1 MFNTAVATNNRS
13 FIVRLA
19 WREIRQG
26 QLWLVTLALSLIIA
40 CVFALSALVS
50 RVEAIIVDQGR
61 SALTADSVLVSSQPI
76 DLSQLKT
83 LSTDAVKVAQQI
95 RFGTMAFSDN
105 GMQLVSVKA
114 VDSVFPL
121 RGELNLQSADAALLE
136 HHVKPQQ
143 LWLAERLFSL
153 LNVKVG
159 DVLMLGDAELTVS
172 GRITQDPELSFNPF
186 SQMPTV
192 FINQQDIEAVGGVQ
206 PGSRISYRYYFLG
219 SNKSLADIRQQL
231 ILTPSQR
238 WLTENDAGR
247 SGDFIERAR
256 QYLSLTL
263 VLVVLM
269 AAATLVLTCQHYAAT
284 RKTAVAMMKSLG
296 ATKGFLWR
304 WLLTQIGLVFVVAIV
319 IGLTLGLG
327 LEWLLRY
334 PLQNLLPDQL
344 PAMGIAPFVISLL
357 LALLIAL
364 PALGIPLSRLVQT
377 SAINSVQVSTI
388 APTSSRLAWL
398 LLLLPVLAAIVWIGT
413 NFLVWLTLLGI
424 VFVVA
429 IVIGLTLGLGLE
441 WLLRYPLQNLLPDQL
456 PAMGIAPFV
465 ISLLLA
471 LLIALPALGIPL
483 SRLVQ
488 TSAINSVQVSTIAPT
503 SSRLAWLLLLLP
515 VLAAIVWIGT
525 NFLVWLTLL
534 GIVGL
539 LLVLAGIGVAAIALL
554 QRVKLGAAYSLALS
568 RVNRSKTKTATQL
581 VALTCSLML
590 LAVIGLLRNELLADW
605 QNTLPA
611 NAPNVFALNI
621 APEQQ
626 QSYLADLDKANL
638 TRSQGY
644 PVTRGRLV
652 AINDQRFYATSN
664 ETATDQAENN
674 IEISNELNRKA
685 DDESVDPALRREL
698 NFTWAKILP
707 SHNVV
712 TKGQW
717 GKAEGVS
724 VESGI
729 AKRLNIRLGDKLAF
743 TVGGLEFN
751 ATVNSI
757 RHVEWRNMKPNF
769 YFIFTPDVLQSF
781 PSTGLVSFRVGKQ
794 QNGLLNTLANQYPTV
809 GVLDLRMMAT
819 RIQGLLA
826 QISWSLTVLAG
837 LGVVSGLLLIMT
849 LLRLSISERQTEIQ
863 LYRTLGA
870 SRKRIAA
877 TLWFE
882 YGIIALLAGV
892 IAVVGA
898 EFIVGLLVVKGF
910 ELPFSL
916 HPLMW
921 LGLPVLAIGL
931 VYLVSR
937 TQINKLLLPLR

>member
-13 FIVRLA
+13 FIVRWA

-114 VDSVFPL
+114 VDSGFPL
-121 RGELNLQSADAALLE
+121 RGELNLQSADTALLE

-172 GRITQDPELSFNPF
+172 GHITQDPELSFNPF

-344 PAMGIAPFVISLL
+344 PAMGIAPF
-357 LALLIAL
+357 A
-364 PALGIPLSRLVQT
+364 
-377 SAINSVQVSTI
+377 
-388 APTSSRLAWL
+388 
-398 LLLLPVLAAIVWIGT
+398 
-413 NFLVWLTLLGI
+413 
-424 VFVVA
+424 
-429 IVIGLTLGLGLE
+429 
-441 WLLRYPLQNLLPDQL
+441 
-456 PAMGIAPFV
+456 

-539 LLVLAGIGVAAIALL
+539 LLVLAGIGVVAIALL

-621 APEQQ
+621 VPEQQ
-626 QSYLADLDKANL
+626 QSYLAALDKANL

-652 AINDQRFYATSN
+652 AINDKRFYATSN

-698 NFTWAKILP
+698 NFTWAKTLP

-717 GKAEGVS
+717 GKADGVS

-743 TVGGLEFN
+743 TVGGLEIT

-757 RHVEWRNMKPNF
+757 RNVEWRNMKPNF

-781 PSTGLVSFRVGKQ
+781 PATGLVSFRVGKQ
-794 QNGLLNTLANQYPTV
+794 QNGLLNTLASQYPTV

-892 IAVVGA
+892 IAAVGA

>member
-13 FIVRLA
+13 FIVRWA

-40 CVFALSALVS
+40 CVFALSALVI

-76 DLSQLKT
+76 NLSQLKA

-114 VDSVFPL
+114 VDSGFPL
-121 RGELNLQSADAALLE
+121 RGELNLQSADTTLLE

-344 PAMGIAPFVISLL
+344 PAMGIAPF
-357 LALLIAL
+357 A
-364 PALGIPLSRLVQT
+364 
-377 SAINSVQVSTI
+377 
-388 APTSSRLAWL
+388 
-398 LLLLPVLAAIVWIGT
+398 
-413 NFLVWLTLLGI
+413 
-424 VFVVA
+424 
-429 IVIGLTLGLGLE
+429 
-441 WLLRYPLQNLLPDQL
+441 
-456 PAMGIAPFV
+456 

-539 LLVLAGIGVAAIALL
+539 LLVLAGIGVVAIALL

-626 QSYLADLDKANL
+626 QSYLAALDKANL

-652 AINDQRFYATSN
+652 AINDKRFYATSN

-674 IEISNELNRKA
+674 TEISNELNRKA

-698 NFTWAKILP
+698 NFTWAKTLP

-729 AKRLNIRLGDKLAF
+729 AKRLNIRLGDTLAF

-781 PSTGLVSFRVGKQ
+781 PATGLVSFRVGKQ

-892 IAVVGA
+892 IAAVGA
-898 EFIVGLLVVKGF
+898 ELVVGLLVAKGF

-931 VYLVSR
+931 VYLVSQS
-937 TQINKLLLPLR
+937 QIKKLLLPLR

>member
-13 FIVRLA
+13 FIVRWA

-114 VDSVFPL
+114 VDSGFPL
-121 RGELNLQSADAALLE
+121 RGELNLQSADTTLLE

-269 AAATLVLTCQHYAAT
+269 AATTLVLTCQHYAAT

-334 PLQNLLPDQL
+334 PLQNLLSDQL
-344 PAMGIAPFVISLL
+344 PAMGIAPF
-357 LALLIAL
+357 A
-364 PALGIPLSRLVQT
+364 
-377 SAINSVQVSTI
+377 
-388 APTSSRLAWL
+388 
-398 LLLLPVLAAIVWIGT
+398 
-413 NFLVWLTLLGI
+413 
-424 VFVVA
+424 
-429 IVIGLTLGLGLE
+429 
-441 WLLRYPLQNLLPDQL
+441 
-456 PAMGIAPFV
+456 

-698 NFTWAKILP
+698 NFTWAKTLP

-729 AKRLNIRLGDKLAF
+729 AKRLNIQLGDKLTF

-757 RHVEWRNMKPNF
+757 RNVEWRNMKPNF

-781 PSTGLVSFRVGKQ
+781 PATGLVSFRVGKQ

-892 IAVVGA
+892 IAAIGA
-898 EFIVGLLVVKGF
+898 EFVVGLLVVKGF
-910 ELPFSL
+910 ELPFNL

-921 LGLPVLAIGL
+921 VGLPVLAMGL
-931 VYLVSR
+931 VYVVSQL
-937 TQINKLLLPLR
+937 QIKKLLLPLR

>member
-13 FIVRLA
+13 FIVRWA

-114 VDSVFPL
+114 VDSGFPL
-121 RGELNLQSADAALLE
+121 RGELNLQSADTTLLE
-136 HHVKPQQ
+136 YHVKPQQ

-344 PAMGIAPFVISLL
+344 PAMGIAPF
-357 LALLIAL
+357 A
-364 PALGIPLSRLVQT
+364 
-377 SAINSVQVSTI
+377 
-388 APTSSRLAWL
+388 
-398 LLLLPVLAAIVWIGT
+398 
-413 NFLVWLTLLGI
+413 
-424 VFVVA
+424 
-429 IVIGLTLGLGLE
+429 
-441 WLLRYPLQNLLPDQL
+441 
-456 PAMGIAPFV
+456 

-539 LLVLAGIGVAAIALL
+539 LLVLAGIGVVAIALL

-621 APEQQ
+621 SPEQQ

-652 AINDQRFYATSN
+652 AINDKRFYATSN

-685 DDESVDPALRREL
+685 DDDSVDPALRREL
-698 NFTWAKILP
+698 NFTWAKTLP

-717 GKAEGVS
+717 GKADGVS

-743 TVGGLEFN
+743 TVGGLEIT

-757 RHVEWRNMKPNF
+757 RNVEWRNMKPNF

-781 PSTGLVSFRVGKQ
+781 PATGLVSFRVGKQ
-794 QNGLLNTLANQYPTV
+794 QNGLLNTLASQYPTV

-892 IAVVGA
+892 IAAVGA
-898 EFIVGLLVVKGF
+898 ELVVGLLVVKGF

-921 LGLPVLAIGL
+921 VGLPVLAIGL

-937 TQINKLLLPLR
+937 TQIKKLLLPLR

>member
-13 FIVRLA
+13 FIVRWA

-344 PAMGIAPFVISLL
+344 PAMGIAPF
-357 LALLIAL
+357 A
-364 PALGIPLSRLVQT
+364 
-377 SAINSVQVSTI
+377 
-388 APTSSRLAWL
+388 
-398 LLLLPVLAAIVWIGT
+398 
-413 NFLVWLTLLGI
+413 
-424 VFVVA
+424 
-429 IVIGLTLGLGLE
+429 
-441 WLLRYPLQNLLPDQL
+441 
-456 PAMGIAPFV
+456 

-621 APEQQ
+621 SPEQQ

-664 ETATDQAENN
+664 ETATDQAVNN
-674 IEISNELNRKA
+674 TEINNELNRKA
-685 DDESVDPALRREL
+685 DDDSVDPALRREL
-698 NFTWAKILP
+698 NFTWAKTLP

-717 GKAEGVS
+717 GKTEGVS
-724 VESGI
+724 VEFGI

-781 PSTGLVSFRVGKQ
+781 PSTGLVSFRVGEQ
-794 QNGLLNTLANQYPTV
+794 QNGLLNTLASQYPTV

-826 QISWSLTVLAG
+826 QVSWSLTVLAG

-892 IAVVGA
+892 IAAVGA

>member
-13 FIVRLA
+13 FIVRWA

-76 DLSQLKT
+76 DLSQLKA

-114 VDSVFPL
+114 VDSGFPL

-192 FINQQDIEAVGGVQ
+192 FINQQDIEVVGGVQ
-206 PGSRISYRYYFLG
+206 PGSRISYRYYFSG

-269 AAATLVLTCQHYAAT
+269 AAATLVLTCQHYATT
-284 RKTAVAMMKSLG
+284 RKAAVAMMKSLG

-344 PAMGIAPFVISLL
+344 PAMGIAPF
-357 LALLIAL
+357 A
-364 PALGIPLSRLVQT
+364 
-377 SAINSVQVSTI
+377 
-388 APTSSRLAWL
+388 
-398 LLLLPVLAAIVWIGT
+398 
-413 NFLVWLTLLGI
+413 
-424 VFVVA
+424 
-429 IVIGLTLGLGLE
+429 
-441 WLLRYPLQNLLPDQL
+441 
-456 PAMGIAPFV
+456 

-568 RVNRSKTKTATQL
+568 RVNRSKIKTATQL

-652 AINDQRFYATSN
+652 AINDKRFYATSN
-664 ETATDQAENN
+664 KAVTDQAVNN
-674 IEISNELNRKA
+674 TEINNELNRKA
-685 DDESVDPALRREL
+685 DDDSVDPALRREL
-698 NFTWAKILP
+698 NFTWAKTLP

-717 GKAEGVS
+717 GKTEGVS

-757 RHVEWRNMKPNF
+757 RNVEWRNMKPNF

-781 PSTGLVSFRVGKQ
+781 PATGLVSFRVGKQ
-794 QNGLLNTLANQYPTV
+794 QNRLLNTLASQYPTV

-826 QISWSLTVLAG
+826 QVSWSLTVLAG

-849 LLRLSISERQTEIQ
+849 LLQLSISERQTEIQ

-892 IAVVGA
+892 IAAIGA
-898 EFIVGLLVVKGF
+898 EFVVGLLVVKGF

-921 LGLPVLAIGL
+921 VGLPVLAIGL

-937 TQINKLLLPLR
+937 TQIKKLLLPLW

>member
-13 FIVRLA
+13 FIVRWA

-143 LWLAERLFSL
+143 LWLAECLFSL

-206 PGSRISYRYYFLG
+206 PGSRISYRYYFSG

-344 PAMGIAPFVISLL
+344 PAMGIAPF
-357 LALLIAL
+357 A
-364 PALGIPLSRLVQT
+364 
-377 SAINSVQVSTI
+377 
-388 APTSSRLAWL
+388 
-398 LLLLPVLAAIVWIGT
+398 
-413 NFLVWLTLLGI
+413 
-424 VFVVA
+424 
-429 IVIGLTLGLGLE
+429 
-441 WLLRYPLQNLLPDQL
+441 
-456 PAMGIAPFV
+456 

-539 LLVLAGIGVAAIALL
+539 LLVLASIGVAAIALL

-781 PSTGLVSFRVGKQ
+781 PSTGLVSFRVGEQ
-794 QNGLLNTLANQYPTV
+794 QNGLLNTLASQYPTV

-826 QISWSLTVLAG
+826 QVSWSLTVLAG

-892 IAVVGA
+892 IAAVGA

>member
-1 MFNTAVATNNRS
+1 MFNTSVVTNNRS
-13 FIVRLA
+13 FVVRWA

-61 SALTADSVLVSSQPI
+61 SALTADRVLVSSQPV
-76 DLSQLKT
+76 DASQLQA
-83 LSTDAVKVAQQI
+83 LPTDAVKVSQQT

-114 VDSVFPL
+114 VDSGFPL
-121 RGELNLQSADAALLE
+121 RGELSLQSADTALLE
-136 HHVKPQQ
+136 HHVKPNQ

-159 DVLMLGDAELTVS
+159 DVLMLGDAELKIS

-206 PGSRISYRYYFLG
+206 PGSRISYRYYFSG
-219 SNKSLADIRQQL
+219 SNKALADIRQQL
-231 ILTPSQR
+231 TLTPSQR

-269 AAATLVLTCQHYAAT
+269 AAATLVLTCQHYATT

-296 ATKGFLWR
+296 ATQGFLWR

-344 PAMGIAPFVISLL
+344 PAMGFAPFVISLL

-377 SAINSVQVSTI
+377 SAIHSVQASTI
-388 APTSSRLAWL
+388 ASPPSRLAWL
-398 LLLLPVLAAIVWIGT
+398 LLLFPVLAAIVWIGT
-413 NFLVWLTLLGI
+413 NV
-424 VFVVA
+424 
-429 IVIGLTLGLGLE
+429 
-441 WLLRYPLQNLLPDQL
+441 
-456 PAMGIAPFV
+456 
-465 ISLLLA
+465 
-471 LLIALPALGIPL
+471 
-483 SRLVQ
+483 
-488 TSAINSVQVSTIAPT
+488 
-503 SSRLAWLLLLLP
+503 
-515 VLAAIVWIGT
+515 
-525 NFLVWLTLL
+525 LVWLTLL

-539 LLVLAGIGVAAIALL
+539 LSVLAGIGITAISLL
-554 QRVKLGAAYSLALS
+554 QKLKLGAAYSLALS

-626 QSYLADLDKANL
+626 QSYLAALDKANL
-638 TRSQGY
+638 IRSQGY

-652 AINDQRFYATSN
+652 AINDKRFYASSNATS
-664 ETATDQAENN
+664 TDQAEANTD
-674 IEISNELNRKA
+674 ISDELNRNA
-685 DDESVDPALRREL
+685 DDESGDPALRREL
-698 NFTWAKILP
+698 NFTWAKTLP

-729 AKRLNIRLGDKLAF
+729 AKRLNINLGDKLAF

-757 RHVEWRNMKPNF
+757 RNVEWRNMKPNF

-781 PSTGLVSFRVGKQ
+781 PATGLVSFRVSEQ
-794 QNGLLNTLANQYPTV
+794 QNELLNTLASQYPTV

-826 QISWSLTVLAG
+826 QVSWSLTVLAG

-892 IAVVGA
+892 IAAVGA
-898 EFIVGLLVVKGF
+898 EFVVGLLVVKGF
-910 ELPFSL
+910 ELPFNL

-921 LGLPVLAIGL
+921 VSLPVLAMGL

-937 TQINKLLLPLR
+937 SQINKLLLPLR

>member
-13 FIVRLA
+13 FIVRWA

-114 VDSVFPL
+114 VDSGFPL
-121 RGELNLQSADAALLE
+121 RGELNLQSADTALLE

-284 RKTAVAMMKSLG
+284 RKTAMAMMKSLG

-344 PAMGIAPFVISLL
+344 PAMGIAPF
-357 LALLIAL
+357 A
-364 PALGIPLSRLVQT
+364 
-377 SAINSVQVSTI
+377 
-388 APTSSRLAWL
+388 
-398 LLLLPVLAAIVWIGT
+398 
-413 NFLVWLTLLGI
+413 
-424 VFVVA
+424 
-429 IVIGLTLGLGLE
+429 
-441 WLLRYPLQNLLPDQL
+441 
-456 PAMGIAPFV
+456 

-539 LLVLAGIGVAAIALL
+539 LLVLASIGVAAIALL

-698 NFTWAKILP
+698 NFTWAKTLP

-717 GKAEGVS
+717 GKTDGVS

-781 PSTGLVSFRVGKQ
+781 PSTGLVSFRVGEQ
-794 QNGLLNTLANQYPTV
+794 QNGLLNTLASQYPTV

-826 QISWSLTVLAG
+826 QVSWSLTVLAG

-892 IAVVGA
+892 IAAVGA

>member
-1 MFNTAVATNNRS
+1 MFNTAVAANNRS
-13 FIVRLA
+13 FIVRWA

-61 SALTADSVLVSSQPI
+61 SALTADRVLVSSQPI
-76 DLSQLKT
+76 DLSQLKA

-114 VDSVFPL
+114 VDSGFPL
-121 RGELNLQSADAALLE
+121 RGELNLQSADTALLE

-192 FINQQDIEAVGGVQ
+192 FIHQQDIEAVGGVQ
-206 PGSRISYRYYFLG
+206 PGSRISYRYYFSG
-219 SNKSLADIRQQL
+219 SNQVLDDIRQQL

-269 AAATLVLTCQHYAAT
+269 ATATLVLTCQHYAAT

-296 ATKGFLWR
+296 ATQGFLWR
-304 WLLTQIGLVFVVAIV
+304 WLLTQIGLVFVVAII

-334 PLQNLLPDQL
+334 PLQNLLPEQL
-344 PAMGIAPFVISLL
+344 PAMGIVPFVISLL

-364 PALGIPLSRLVQT
+364 PALGIPLSRLVKT

-388 APTSSRLAWL
+388 APTSSRLVWL
-398 LLLLPVLAAIVWIGT
+398 LLLP
-413 NFLVWLTLLGI
+413 
-424 VFVVA
+424 
-429 IVIGLTLGLGLE
+429 
-441 WLLRYPLQNLLPDQL
+441 
-456 PAMGIAPFV
+456 
-465 ISLLLA
+465 
-471 LLIALPALGIPL
+471 
-483 SRLVQ
+483 
-488 TSAINSVQVSTIAPT
+488 
-503 SSRLAWLLLLLP
+503 P

-539 LLVLAGIGVAAIALL
+539 LLVFAGIGVTTIALL
-554 QRVKLGAAYSLALS
+554 QQVKLGAAYSLALS

-605 QNTLPA
+605 KNTLPA

-652 AINDQRFYATSN
+652 AINNKRFYATSN
-664 ETATDQAENN
+664 EIVTDQAENN
-674 IEISNELNRKA
+674 TEIHNELNRKA
-685 DDESVDPALRREL
+685 DDDSVDPALKREL
-698 NFTWAKILP
+698 NFTWAEELP

-717 GKAEGVS
+717 GKTEGVS

-729 AKRLNIRLGDKLAF
+729 AKRLNIRLGDRLAF
-743 TVGGLEFN
+743 TVGGLEFS

-769 YFIFTPDVLQSF
+769 YFIFTPDVLLSF
-781 PSTGLVSFRVGKQ
+781 PATGLVSFRVGEQ
-794 QNGLLNTLANQYPTV
+794 QNGLLNTLASKYPTV
-809 GVLDLRMMAT
+809 SVLDLRMMAT

-826 QISWSLTVLAG
+826 QVSWSLTVLAG

-882 YGIIALLAGV
+882 YGIIAVLAGM
-892 IAVVGA
+892 IAAIGA
-898 EFIVGLLVVKGF
+898 EFVVGLLVVKGF
-910 ELPFSL
+910 ELSFSL
-916 HPLMW
+916 HPMIW
-921 LGLPVLAIGL
+921 VGLPVLAIVL
-931 VYLVSR
+931 VYLVSQS
-937 TQINKLLLPLR
+937 QIKKLLLPLR

>member
-1 MFNTAVATNNRS
+1 MFNTAVAANNRS
-13 FIVRLA
+13 FIVRWA

-61 SALTADSVLVSSQPI
+61 SALTADRVLVSSQPI
-76 DLSQLKT
+76 DLSQLKA

-114 VDSVFPL
+114 VDSGFPL
-121 RGELNLQSADAALLE
+121 RGELNLQSADTALLE

-192 FINQQDIEAVGGVQ
+192 FIHQQDIEAVGGVQ
-206 PGSRISYRYYFLG
+206 PGSRISYRYYFSG
-219 SNKSLADIRQQL
+219 SNQVLDDIRQQL

-269 AAATLVLTCQHYAAT
+269 ATATLVLTCQHYAAT

-296 ATKGFLWR
+296 ATQGFLWR
-304 WLLTQIGLVFVVAIV
+304 WLLTQIGLVFVVAII

-334 PLQNLLPDQL
+334 PLQNLLPEQL
-344 PAMGIAPFVISLL
+344 PVMGIVPFVISLL

-364 PALGIPLSRLVQT
+364 PALGIPLSRLVKT

-388 APTSSRLAWL
+388 APTSSRLVWL
-398 LLLLPVLAAIVWIGT
+398 LLLP
-413 NFLVWLTLLGI
+413 
-424 VFVVA
+424 
-429 IVIGLTLGLGLE
+429 
-441 WLLRYPLQNLLPDQL
+441 
-456 PAMGIAPFV
+456 
-465 ISLLLA
+465 
-471 LLIALPALGIPL
+471 
-483 SRLVQ
+483 
-488 TSAINSVQVSTIAPT
+488 
-503 SSRLAWLLLLLP
+503 P

-539 LLVLAGIGVAAIALL
+539 LLVFAGIGVTTIALL

-652 AINDQRFYATSN
+652 AINNKRFYATSN
-664 ETATDQAENN
+664 GIVTDQAENN
-674 IEISNELNRKA
+674 TEINNELNRKA
-685 DDESVDPALRREL
+685 DDDSVDPALKREL
-698 NFTWAKILP
+698 NFTWAEELP

-717 GKAEGVS
+717 GKTEGVS

-729 AKRLNIRLGDKLAF
+729 AKRLNIRLGDRLAF
-743 TVGGLEFN
+743 TVGGLEFS

-769 YFIFTPDVLQSF
+769 YFIFTPDVLLSF
-781 PSTGLVSFRVGKQ
+781 PATGLVSFRVGEQ
-794 QNGLLNTLANQYPTV
+794 QNGLLNTLASKYPTV
-809 GVLDLRMMAT
+809 SVLDLRMMAT

-826 QISWSLTVLAG
+826 QVSWSLTVLAG

-882 YGIIALLAGV
+882 YGIIAVLAGM
-892 IAVVGA
+892 IAAIGA
-898 EFIVGLLVVKGF
+898 EFVVGLLVVKGF

-916 HPLMW
+916 HPMIW
-921 LGLPVLAIGL
+921 VGLPVLAIVL
-931 VYLVSR
+931 VYLVSQS
-937 TQINKLLLPLR
+937 QIKKLLLPLR

>member
-13 FIVRLA
+13 FIVRWA

-114 VDSVFPL
+114 VDSGFPL
-121 RGELNLQSADAALLE
+121 RGELNLQSADTTLLE

-344 PAMGIAPFVISLL
+344 PAMGIAPF
-357 LALLIAL
+357 A
-364 PALGIPLSRLVQT
+364 
-377 SAINSVQVSTI
+377 
-388 APTSSRLAWL
+388 
-398 LLLLPVLAAIVWIGT
+398 
-413 NFLVWLTLLGI
+413 
-424 VFVVA
+424 
-429 IVIGLTLGLGLE
+429 
-441 WLLRYPLQNLLPDQL
+441 
-456 PAMGIAPFV
+456 

-605 QNTLPA
+605 ENTLPA

-626 QSYLADLDKANL
+626 QSYLAALDKANL

-652 AINDQRFYATSN
+652 AINDKRFYATSN

-674 IEISNELNRKA
+674 TEISNELNRKA
-685 DDESVDPALRREL
+685 DDDSVDPALRREL
-698 NFTWAKILP
+698 NFTWAKTLP

-729 AKRLNIRLGDKLAF
+729 AKRLNIHLGDKLAF

-757 RHVEWRNMKPNF
+757 RNVEWRNMKPNF

-781 PSTGLVSFRVGKQ
+781 PATGLVSFRVGKQ
-794 QNGLLNTLANQYPTV
+794 QNGLLNTLASQYPTV

-826 QISWSLTVLAG
+826 QVSWSLTVLAG

-892 IAVVGA
+892 IAAVGA
-898 EFIVGLLVVKGF
+898 ELVVGLLVVKGF

-921 LGLPVLAIGL
+921 VGLPVLAIGL

-937 TQINKLLLPLR
+937 TQIKKLLLPLR

>member
-13 FIVRLA
+13 FIVRWA

-344 PAMGIAPFVISLL
+344 PAMGIAPF
-357 LALLIAL
+357 A
-364 PALGIPLSRLVQT
+364 
-377 SAINSVQVSTI
+377 
-388 APTSSRLAWL
+388 
-398 LLLLPVLAAIVWIGT
+398 
-413 NFLVWLTLLGI
+413 
-424 VFVVA
+424 
-429 IVIGLTLGLGLE
+429 
-441 WLLRYPLQNLLPDQL
+441 
-456 PAMGIAPFV
+456 

-539 LLVLAGIGVAAIALL
+539 LLVLAGIGVVAIVLL

-621 APEQQ
+621 SPEQQ

-664 ETATDQAENN
+664 ETATDQAVNN
-674 IEISNELNRKA
+674 TEINNELNRKA
-685 DDESVDPALRREL
+685 DVDPALRREL
-698 NFTWAKILP
+698 NFTWAKTLP

-717 GKAEGVS
+717 GKTEGVS
-724 VESGI
+724 VEFGI

-781 PSTGLVSFRVGKQ
+781 PSTGLVSFRVGEQ
-794 QNGLLNTLANQYPTV
+794 QNGLLNTLASQYPTV

-826 QISWSLTVLAG
+826 QVSWSLTVLAG

-892 IAVVGA
+892 IAAVGA

-931 VYLVSR
+931 VYFVSR

>member
-1 MFNTAVATNNRS
+1 MFNTSVAANNRS
-13 FIVRLA
+13 FIVHWA

-61 SALTADSVLVSSQPI
+61 SALTADRVLVSSQPV
-76 DLSQLKT
+76 DTSQLQA
-83 LSTDAVKVAQQI
+83 LLTDAVKVSQQI

-114 VDSVFPL
+114 VDSGFPL
-121 RGELNLQSADAALLE
+121 RGELSLQSADTASLE
-136 HHVKPQQ
+136 HHVKPNQ

-159 DVLMLGDAELTVS
+159 DVLMLGDAELKIS

-206 PGSRISYRYYFLG
+206 PGSRISYRYYFSG
-219 SNKSLADIRQQL
+219 SNKTLADIRQQL
-231 ILTPSQR
+231 TLTPSQR

-269 AAATLVLTCQHYAAT
+269 AAATLVLTCQHYATT

-296 ATKGFLWR
+296 ATQGFLWR

-344 PAMGIAPFVISLL
+344 PAMGVAPFAISLL

-377 SAINSVQVSTI
+377 SAIHSVQASTI
-388 APTSSRLAWL
+388 ASPPSSLAWL
-398 LLLLPVLAAIVWIGT
+398 LLLFPVLAAIVWIGT
-413 NFLVWLTLLGI
+413 NV
-424 VFVVA
+424 
-429 IVIGLTLGLGLE
+429 
-441 WLLRYPLQNLLPDQL
+441 
-456 PAMGIAPFV
+456 
-465 ISLLLA
+465 
-471 LLIALPALGIPL
+471 
-483 SRLVQ
+483 
-488 TSAINSVQVSTIAPT
+488 
-503 SSRLAWLLLLLP
+503 
-515 VLAAIVWIGT
+515 
-525 NFLVWLTLL
+525 LVWLTLL

-539 LLVLAGIGVAAIALL
+539 LLVLAGIGITAISLL
-554 QRVKLGAAYSLALS
+554 QKLKLGAAYSLALS

-611 NAPNVFALNI
+611 YAPNVFALNI

-626 QSYLADLDKANL
+626 RSYLAALDKANL

-652 AINDQRFYATSN
+652 AINDKRFYASSNATS
-664 ETATDQAENN
+664 TDQAEANTD
-674 IEISNELNRKA
+674 ISNELNRNA
-685 DDESVDPALRREL
+685 DDDSVDPALRREL
-698 NFTWAKILP
+698 NFTWAKTLP

-717 GKAEGVS
+717 GKTEGVS

-729 AKRLNIRLGDKLAF
+729 AKRLNINLGDKLAF

-757 RHVEWRNMKPNF
+757 RNVEWRNMKPNF

-781 PSTGLVSFRVGKQ
+781 PATGLVSFRVSEQ
-794 QNGLLNTLANQYPTV
+794 QNALLNTLASQYPTV

-826 QISWSLTVLAG
+826 QVSWSLTVLAG

-892 IAVVGA
+892 IAAIGA
-898 EFIVGLLVVKGF
+898 EFVVGLLVVKGF

-921 LGLPVLAIGL
+921 LGLPVLAIAL

-937 TQINKLLLPLR
+937 TQIKKLLLPLR

>member
-13 FIVRLA
+13 FIVRWA

-61 SALTADSVLVSSQPI
+61 SALTADRVLVSSQPI
-76 DLSQLKT
+76 DLSQLKA

-269 AAATLVLTCQHYAAT
+269 AAATLVLTCQHYATT

-304 WLLTQIGLVFVVAIV
+304 WLLTQIGLVFVVAII

-344 PAMGIAPFVISLL
+344 PAMGIAPFAISLL

-398 LLLLPVLAAIVWIGT
+398 LLLP
-413 NFLVWLTLLGI
+413 
-424 VFVVA
+424 
-429 IVIGLTLGLGLE
+429 
-441 WLLRYPLQNLLPDQL
+441 
-456 PAMGIAPFV
+456 
-465 ISLLLA
+465 
-471 LLIALPALGIPL
+471 
-483 SRLVQ
+483 
-488 TSAINSVQVSTIAPT
+488 
-503 SSRLAWLLLLLP
+503 P

-568 RVNRSKTKTATQL
+568 RVNRSKIKTATQL

-611 NAPNVFALNI
+611 NAPNGFALNI

-626 QSYLADLDKANL
+626 QSYLAALDKANL

-652 AINDQRFYATSN
+652 AINDKRFYASSNATS
-664 ETATDQAENN
+664 TDQAEANTD
-674 IEISNELNRKA
+674 ISNELNRNA
-685 DDESVDPALRREL
+685 DDDSVDPALRREL
-698 NFTWAKILP
+698 NFTWAKTLP
-707 SHNVV
+707 SHNLV

-717 GKAEGVS
+717 GKTEGVS

-743 TVGGLEFN
+743 TVGGLEFS

-757 RHVEWRNMKPNF
+757 RNVEWRNMKPNF

-781 PSTGLVSFRVGKQ
+781 PATGLVSFRVGKQ
-794 QNGLLNTLANQYPTV
+794 QNGLLNTLASQYPTV

-826 QISWSLTVLAG
+826 QVSWSLTVLAG

-892 IAVVGA
+892 IAAIGA
-898 EFIVGLLVVKGF
+898 EFVVGLLVVKGF

>member
-1 MFNTAVATNNRS
+1 MAN
-13 FIVRLA
+13 IVVISHKTIFMLRWA

-26 QLWLVTLALSLIIA
+26 QLWLVTLALSLIIG

-61 SALTADSVLVSSQPI
+61 SALAADRVLVSSQPV
-76 DLSQLKT
+76 DLSQLKI
-83 LSTDAVKVAQQI
+83 SATDPVKMSQQT
-95 RFGTMAFSDN
+95 RFGTMVFSDN

-114 VDSVFPL
+114 VDALFPL
-121 RGELNLQSADAALLE
+121 RGELGLQSANTTVLE
-136 HHVKPQQ
+136 QHVHPQQ

-153 LNVKVG
+153 LNVNIGDMLMVG
-159 DVLMLGDAELTVS
+159 DTELKIS

-192 FINQQDIEAVGGVQ
+192 FIHQQDIEAVGGVQ
-206 PGSRISYRYYFLG
+206 PGSRISYRYYFSG
-219 SNKSLADIRQQL
+219 SNTALDNIRQQL
-231 ILTPSQR
+231 RLTPSQR
-238 WLTENDAGR
+238 WLTENDASR

-269 AAATLVLTCQHYAAT
+269 AAATLVLTCQHYAVT

-296 ATKGFLWR
+296 ASRSFIWR
-304 WLLTQIGLVFVVAIV
+304 WLLTQISLVFVVAII
-319 IGLTLGLG
+319 IGLTLGFG

-334 PLQNLLPDQL
+334 PLQNLLPNDL
-344 PAMGIAPFVISLL
+344 PPMGLAPMVISLL

-377 SAINSVQVSTI
+377 ASINSVQALTPASI
-388 APTSSRLAWL
+388 PNRLSWL
-398 LLLLPVLAAIVWIGT
+398 LLSLPLLAAIVWIGS
-413 NFLVWLTLLGI
+413 NLFVWLTLLGMAVLLI
-424 VFVVA
+424 V
-429 IVIGLTLGLGLE
+429 
-441 WLLRYPLQNLLPDQL
+441 
-456 PAMGIAPFV
+456 
-465 ISLLLA
+465 LA
-471 LLIALPALGIPL
+471 L
-483 SRLVQ
+483 V
-488 TSAINSVQVSTIAPT
+488 
-503 SSRLAWLLLLLP
+503 
-515 VLAAIVWIGT
+515 
-525 NFLVWLTLL
+525 
-534 GIVGL
+534 
-539 LLVLAGIGVAAIALL
+539 GVAAIALL
-554 QRVKLGAAYSLALS
+554 QKIQLGAAYRLALS

-581 VALTCSLML
+581 AALTCSLML

-605 QNTLPA
+605 QHTLPA
-611 NAPNVFALNI
+611 DAPNVFALNI

-626 QSYLADLDKANL
+626 QRYLADLDKAQL

-652 AINDQRFYATSN
+652 AINDQRFYTSSN
-664 ETATDQAENN
+664 SAAIDQSADNT
-674 IEISNELNRKA
+674 EISNELNQNA
-685 DDESVDPALRREL
+685 DDDSVDPALKREL
-698 NFTWAKILP
+698 NFTWATTLP
-707 SHNVV
+707 THNVV

-729 AKRLNIRLGDKLAF
+729 AKRLNINLGDKLAF
-743 TVGGLEFN
+743 TVGGREFN

-757 RHVEWRNMKPNF
+757 RDVEWRNMKPNF

-781 PSTGLVSFRVGKQ
+781 PATGLVSFRVGEQ
-794 QNGLLNTLANQYPTV
+794 QNALLNTLASQYPTV
-809 GVLDLRMMAT
+809 TVLDLRMMAT

-826 QISWSLTVLAG
+826 QVSWSLTVLAG

-882 YGIIALLAGV
+882 YGIIALLAGI
-892 IAVVGA
+892 IAAVGA
-898 EFIVGLLVVKGF
+898 EFVVGLLVVKGF
-910 ELPFSL
+910 ELPFTI

-921 LGLPVLAIGL
+921 LGLPVLAIAL

-937 TQINKLLLPLR
+937 SQIKKLLLPLR

>member
-13 FIVRLA
+13 FIVRWA

-114 VDSVFPL
+114 VDSGFPL
-121 RGELNLQSADAALLE
+121 RGELNLQSADTTLLE

-206 PGSRISYRYYFLG
+206 PGSRISYRYYFSG

-344 PAMGIAPFVISLL
+344 PAMGIAPFAISLL

-398 LLLLPVLAAIVWIGT
+398 LLLLPVLV
-413 NFLVWLTLLGI
+413 
-424 VFVVA
+424 
-429 IVIGLTLGLGLE
+429 
-441 WLLRYPLQNLLPDQL
+441 
-456 PAMGIAPFV
+456 
-465 ISLLLA
+465 
-471 LLIALPALGIPL
+471 
-483 SRLVQ
+483 
-488 TSAINSVQVSTIAPT
+488 
-503 SSRLAWLLLLLP
+503 
-515 VLAAIVWIGT
+515 AIVWIGT

-652 AINDQRFYATSN
+652 AINDKRFYATSN

-717 GKAEGVS
+717 GKADGVS

-729 AKRLNIRLGDKLAF
+729 AKRLNIQLGDKLAF

-757 RHVEWRNMKPNF
+757 RNVEWRNMKPNF

-781 PSTGLVSFRVGKQ
+781 PATGLVSFRVGKQ
-794 QNGLLNTLANQYPTV
+794 QNGLLNTLASQYPTV

-892 IAVVGA
+892 IAAVGA
-898 EFIVGLLVVKGF
+898 ELVVGLLVVKGF

-921 LGLPVLAIGL
+921 VGLPVLAIGL

-937 TQINKLLLPLR
+937 TQIKKLLLPLR

>member
-13 FIVRLA
+13 FIVRWA

-76 DLSQLKT
+76 DLSQLKA

-159 DVLMLGDAELTVS
+159 DVLMLGDAELKIS

-206 PGSRISYRYYFLG
+206 PGSRISYRYYFSG

-344 PAMGIAPFVISLL
+344 PAMGIAPF
-357 LALLIAL
+357 A
-364 PALGIPLSRLVQT
+364 
-377 SAINSVQVSTI
+377 
-388 APTSSRLAWL
+388 
-398 LLLLPVLAAIVWIGT
+398 
-413 NFLVWLTLLGI
+413 
-424 VFVVA
+424 
-429 IVIGLTLGLGLE
+429 
-441 WLLRYPLQNLLPDQL
+441 
-456 PAMGIAPFV
+456 

-568 RVNRSKTKTATQL
+568 RVNRSKIKTATQL

-652 AINDQRFYATSN
+652 AINDKRFYATSN
-664 ETATDQAENN
+664 KAATDQAVNN
-674 IEISNELNRKA
+674 TEINNELNRKA
-685 DDESVDPALRREL
+685 DDDSVDPALRREL
-698 NFTWAKILP
+698 NFTWAKTLP

-717 GKAEGVS
+717 GKTDGVS

-743 TVGGLEFN
+743 TVGGLEFS

-769 YFIFTPDVLQSF
+769 YFIFTPDVLQLF
-781 PSTGLVSFRVGKQ
+781 PSTGLVSFRVGEQK
-794 QNGLLNTLANQYPTV
+794 NGLLNTLASQYPTV

-826 QISWSLTVLAG
+826 QVSWSLTVLAG

-892 IAVVGA
+892 IAAVGA

>member
-1 MFNTAVATNNRS
+1 MIAMFNTAVATNNRS
-13 FIVRLA
+13 FIVRWA

-206 PGSRISYRYYFLG
+206 PGSRISYRYYFSG

-344 PAMGIAPFVISLL
+344 PAMGIAPF
-357 LALLIAL
+357 A
-364 PALGIPLSRLVQT
+364 
-377 SAINSVQVSTI
+377 
-388 APTSSRLAWL
+388 
-398 LLLLPVLAAIVWIGT
+398 
-413 NFLVWLTLLGI
+413 
-424 VFVVA
+424 
-429 IVIGLTLGLGLE
+429 
-441 WLLRYPLQNLLPDQL
+441 
-456 PAMGIAPFV
+456 

-539 LLVLAGIGVAAIALL
+539 LLVLAGIGVVAIALL

-621 APEQQ
+621 SPEQQ

-664 ETATDQAENN
+664 ETATDQAVNN
-674 IEISNELNRKA
+674 TEINNELNRKA
-685 DDESVDPALRREL
+685 DVDPALRREL
-698 NFTWAKILP
+698 NFTWAKTLP

-717 GKAEGVS
+717 GKTEGVS
-724 VESGI
+724 VEFGI

-781 PSTGLVSFRVGKQ
+781 PSTGLVSFRVGEQ
-794 QNGLLNTLANQYPTV
+794 QNGLLNTLASQYPTV

-826 QISWSLTVLAG
+826 QVSWSLTVLAG

-892 IAVVGA
+892 IAAVGA

>member
-1 MFNTAVATNNRS
+1 MVNIAVISHKTAFMLRW
-13 FIVRLA
+13 A

-26 QLWLVTLALSLIIA
+26 QLWLVTLALSLIIG

-61 SALTADSVLVSSQPI
+61 SALAADRVLVSSQPV
-76 DLSQLKT
+76 DLSQLKI
-83 LSTDAVKVAQQI
+83 SATDPVKMSQQT
-95 RFGTMAFSDN
+95 RFGTMVFSDN

-114 VDSVFPL
+114 VDALFPL
-121 RGELNLQSADAALLE
+121 RGELGFQVANTTALE
-136 HHVKPQQ
+136 QHVQPQQ

-153 LNVKVG
+153 LNVNIGDMLMVG
-159 DVLMLGDAELTVS
+159 DTELKIS
-172 GRITQDPELSFNPF
+172 GRISQDPELSFNPF

-192 FINQQDIEAVGGVQ
+192 FIHQQDIAAVGGVQ
-206 PGSRISYRYYFLG
+206 PGSRISYRYYFSG
-219 SNKSLADIRQQL
+219 SNTALDNIRQQL
-231 ILTPSQR
+231 RLTPSQR
-238 WLTENDAGR
+238 WLTENDASR

-269 AAATLVLTCQHYAAT
+269 AAATLVLTCQHYAVT

-296 ATKGFLWR
+296 ASRSFLWR
-304 WLLTQIGLVFVVAIV
+304 WLLTQISLVFVVAII
-319 IGLTLGLG
+319 IGLTLGFG

-334 PLQNLLPDQL
+334 PLQNLLPNDL
-344 PAMGIAPFVISLL
+344 PPMGLAPMVISLL

-364 PALGIPLSRLVQT
+364 PALGMPLSRLVQT
-377 SAINSVQVSTI
+377 ASINSVQALTPASI
-388 APTSSRLAWL
+388 PNRLSWL
-398 LLLLPVLAAIVWIGT
+398 LLSLPLLAAIVWIGS
-413 NFLVWLTLLGI
+413 NLFVWLTLLGMAVLLI
-424 VFVVA
+424 V
-429 IVIGLTLGLGLE
+429 
-441 WLLRYPLQNLLPDQL
+441 
-456 PAMGIAPFV
+456 
-465 ISLLLA
+465 LA
-471 LLIALPALGIPL
+471 LA
-483 SRLVQ
+483 
-488 TSAINSVQVSTIAPT
+488 
-503 SSRLAWLLLLLP
+503 
-515 VLAAIVWIGT
+515 
-525 NFLVWLTLL
+525 
-534 GIVGL
+534 
-539 LLVLAGIGVAAIALL
+539 GVAAIALL
-554 QRVKLGAAYSLALS
+554 QKIQLGAAYRLALS

-605 QNTLPA
+605 QQTLPA
-611 NAPNVFALNI
+611 DAPNVFALNI

-626 QSYLADLDKANL
+626 QRYLADLDKAQL

-652 AINDQRFYATSN
+652 AINDQRFYTPSN
-664 ETATDQAENN
+664 LTAIDQSADNT
-674 IEISNELNRKA
+674 EISNELNRNA
-685 DDESVDPALRREL
+685 DDDSVDPALKREL
-698 NFTWAKILP
+698 NFTWAKELP

-712 TKGQW
+712 TQGQW
-717 GKAEGVS
+717 GKVKGVS

-729 AKRLNIRLGDKLAF
+729 AKRLNINLGDKLAF

-757 RHVEWRNMKPNF
+757 RDVEWRNMKPNF

-781 PSTGLVSFRVGKQ
+781 PATGLVSFRVGEL
-794 QNGLLNTLANQYPTV
+794 QNALLNTLASQYPTV
-809 GVLDLRMMAT
+809 TVLDLRMMAT

-826 QISWSLTVLAG
+826 QVSWSLTVLAG

-882 YGIIALLAGV
+882 YGIIALLAGI
-892 IAVVGA
+892 IAAVGA
-898 EFIVGLLVVKGF
+898 EFVVGLLVVKGF

-921 LGLPVLAIGL
+921 LGLPVLAIAL

-937 TQINKLLLPLR
+937 SQINKLLLPLK

>member
-13 FIVRLA
+13 FIVRWA

-114 VDSVFPL
+114 VDSGFPL
-121 RGELNLQSADAALLE
+121 RGELNLQSADTALLE

-172 GRITQDPELSFNPF
+172 GHITQDPELSFNPF

-344 PAMGIAPFVISLL
+344 PAMGIAPF
-357 LALLIAL
+357 A
-364 PALGIPLSRLVQT
+364 
-377 SAINSVQVSTI
+377 
-388 APTSSRLAWL
+388 
-398 LLLLPVLAAIVWIGT
+398 
-413 NFLVWLTLLGI
+413 
-424 VFVVA
+424 
-429 IVIGLTLGLGLE
+429 
-441 WLLRYPLQNLLPDQL
+441 
-456 PAMGIAPFV
+456 

-539 LLVLAGIGVAAIALL
+539 LLVLAGIGVVAIALL

-621 APEQQ
+621 SPEQQ

-652 AINDQRFYATSN
+652 AINDKRFYATSN

-698 NFTWAKILP
+698 NFTWAKTLP

-717 GKAEGVS
+717 GKADGVS

-743 TVGGLEFN
+743 TVGGLEIT

-757 RHVEWRNMKPNF
+757 RNVEWRNMKPNF

-781 PSTGLVSFRVGKQ
+781 PATGLVSFRVGKQ
-794 QNGLLNTLANQYPTV
+794 QNGLLNTLASQYPTV

-892 IAVVGA
+892 IAAVGA

>member
-13 FIVRLA
+13 FIVRWA

-424 VFVVA
+424 V
-429 IVIGLTLGLGLE
+429 
-441 WLLRYPLQNLLPDQL
+441 
-456 PAMGIAPFV
+456 
-465 ISLLLA
+465 
-471 LLIALPALGIPL
+471 
-483 SRLVQ
+483 
-488 TSAINSVQVSTIAPT
+488 
-503 SSRLAWLLLLLP
+503 
-515 VLAAIVWIGT
+515 
-525 NFLVWLTLL
+525 
-534 GIVGL
+534 GL
-539 LLVLAGIGVAAIALL
+539 LLVFAGIGVVAIALL

-781 PSTGLVSFRVGKQ
+781 PSTGLVSFRVGEQ
-794 QNGLLNTLANQYPTV
+794 QNGLLNTLASQYPTV

-826 QISWSLTVLAG
+826 QVSWSLTVLAG

-892 IAVVGA
+892 IAAIGA
-898 EFIVGLLVVKGF
+898 EFVVGLLVVKGF

-921 LGLPVLAIGL
+921 LGLPVLAIAL

-937 TQINKLLLPLR
+937 TQIKKLLLPLR